1 MKNTVFILLSVLGIS
16 GFAQDTLRISEM
28 ELHGKSLDQ
37 NLQMQLAQKEIEL
50 SKAELLASRAIY
62 LPNITASYSVMNT
75 NSPLNSFG
83 FKLNQSRITME
94 DFNPDFLNSPDNIT
108 DFSPKIEVQQP
119 IFNLD
124 AIYQKKA
131 GLVKTEVLKI
141 KQQRT
146 KEYLQFE
153 LNKTYKMLQLA
164 YKMFETLENA
174 KQTTLANK
182 KVIDNYYN
190 NGLIQKSEVL
200 YMEVRL
206 NEIEHQ
212 IQLAKTNIHN
222 VSDYLFLLLNEDA
235 SGRIYQPT
243 EVLNYENTIL
253 DDEINLNPNRKDLQA
268 YEKSL
273 EAYDWMIKSSKSK
286 ALPRLN
292 AFGSFE
298 MHDNKIS
305 RFNGDGYLV
314 GLQLS
319 WNFFD
324 GLKSKS
330 EQATYQADY
339 NRAQAEIKQY
349 NQQSEWELKKAF
361 RQVTDADNRVILTE
375 KAWQQSQEAYRIR
388 KNRYDQGLEKS
399 ADLLTAET
407 MMAQKE
413 LEYHQAVFDYA
424 VAIDYFQFLKN

>member
-1 MKNTVFILLSVLGIS
+1 MRKLVLVLFLFTVSFA
-16 GFAQDTLRISEM
+16 FAQDTIQISWK
-28 ELHGKSLDQ
+28 ELSEKSLDN
-37 NLQMQLAQKEIEL
+37 NLQLQLAQKETEL
-50 SKAELLASRAIY
+50 AEAELLASRALY

-75 NSPLNSFG
+75 NSPLNAFG

-94 DFNPDFLNSPDNIT
+94 DFNPDFLNRPDNIT
-108 DFSPKIEVQQP
+108 DFSAKIEIQQP
-119 IFNLD
+119 IINRD
-124 AIYQKKA
+124 GVYQKKA
-131 GLVKTEVLKI
+131 GKVKSEVLKI
-141 KQQRT
+141 KQQRA

-153 LNKTYKMLQLA
+153 LNKSYRMLQLA
-164 YKMFETLENA
+164 YKMLGTLEDA

-200 YMEVRL
+200 YMDVRV
-206 NEIEHQ
+206 NEIESQ
-212 IQLAKTNIHN
+212 IHFAKSNIHN
-222 VSDYLFLLLNEDA
+222 ASDYLFLLLNED
-235 SGRIYQPT
+235 ST
-243 EVLNYENTIL
+243 EKVYKPSEELSYESAML
-253 DDEINLNPNRKDLQA
+253 DTDLTLNPNRKDLQA

-286 ALPRLN
+286 FLPRLN

-298 MHDNKIS
+298 LHDNKMHE
-305 RFNGDGYLV
+305 FDGTGYLV

-330 EQATYQADY
+330 EQATYKADY

-349 NQQSEWELKKAF
+349 SQQSELELRKAY
-361 RQVTDADNRVILTE
+361 RQVSDADNKVVLTE
-375 KAWQQSQEAYRIR
+375 RAWEHSKEAYRIR

-407 MMAQKE
+407 VMAQKE
-413 LEYHQAVFDYA
+413 LEYHQAIFEYNVA
-424 VAIDYFQFLKN
+424 VEYYQFLKA

>member
-1 MKNTVFILLSVLGIS
+1 MRKLVLVLFLFTVSFA
-16 GFAQDTLRISEM
+16 FAQDTIQISWE
-28 ELHGKSLDQ
+28 ELSEKSLDN
-37 NLQMQLAQKEIEL
+37 NLQLQLAQKETEL
-50 SKAELLASRAIY
+50 AEAELLASRALY

-75 NSPLNSFG
+75 NSPLNAFG

-94 DFNPDFLNSPDNIT
+94 DFNPDFLNRPDNIT
-108 DFSPKIEVQQP
+108 DFSAKIEIQQP
-119 IFNLD
+119 IINRDGVF
-124 AIYQKKA
+124 QKKA
-131 GLVKTEVLKI
+131 GKVKSEVLKI
-141 KQQRT
+141 KQQRA

-153 LNKTYKMLQLA
+153 LNKSYRMLQLA
-164 YKMFETLENA
+164 YKMLGTLEDA

-200 YMEVRL
+200 YMDVRV
-206 NEIEHQ
+206 NEIESQ
-212 IQLAKTNIHN
+212 IHFAKSNIHN
-222 VSDYLFLLLNEDA
+222 ASDYLFLLLNED
-235 SGRIYQPT
+235 ST
-243 EVLNYENTIL
+243 EKVYKPSEELSYESAML
-253 DDEINLNPNRKDLQA
+253 DTDLTLNPNRKDLQA

-286 ALPRLN
+286 FLPRLN

-298 MHDNKIS
+298 LHDNKMHEFDG
-305 RFNGDGYLV
+305 RGYLV

-330 EQATYQADY
+330 EQATYKADY

-349 NQQSEWELKKAF
+349 SQQSELELRKAY
-361 RQVTDADNRVILTE
+361 RQVSDADNKVVLTE
-375 KAWQQSQEAYRIR
+375 RAWEHSKEAYRIR

-407 MMAQKE
+407 VMAQKE
-413 LEYHQAVFDYA
+413 LEYHQAIFEYNVA
-424 VAIDYFQFLKN
+424 VEYYQFLKA

>member
-1 MKNTVFILLSVLGIS
+1 MRKLVLVLFLFTVSFA
-16 GFAQDTLRISEM
+16 FAQDTIQISWK
-28 ELHGKSLDQ
+28 ELSEKSLDN
-37 NLQMQLAQKEIEL
+37 NLQLQLAQKETEL
-50 SKAELLASRAIY
+50 AEAELLASRALY

-75 NSPLNSFG
+75 NSPLNAFG

-94 DFNPDFLNSPDNIT
+94 DFNPDFLNRPDNIT
-108 DFSPKIEVQQP
+108 DFSAKIEIQQP
-119 IFNLD
+119 IINRD
-124 AIYQKKA
+124 GVYQKKA
-131 GLVKTEVLKI
+131 GKVKSEVLKI
-141 KQQRT
+141 KQQRA

-153 LNKTYKMLQLA
+153 LNKSYRMLQLA
-164 YKMFETLENA
+164 YKMLGTLEDA

-200 YMEVRL
+200 YMDVRV
-206 NEIEHQ
+206 NEIESQ
-212 IQLAKTNIHN
+212 IHFAKSNIHN
-222 VSDYLFLLLNEDA
+222 ASDYLFLLLNED
-235 SGRIYQPT
+235 ST
-243 EVLNYENTIL
+243 EKVYKPSEELSYESAML
-253 DDEINLNPNRKDLQA
+253 DTDLTLNPNRKDLQA

-286 ALPRLN
+286 FLPRLN

-298 MHDNKIS
+298 LHDNKMHEFDG
-305 RFNGDGYLV
+305 RGYLV

-330 EQATYQADY
+330 EQATYKADY

-349 NQQSEWELKKAF
+349 SQQSELELRKAY
-361 RQVTDADNRVILTE
+361 RQVSDADNKVVLTA
-375 KAWQQSQEAYRIR
+375 KAWEHSKEAYRIR

-407 MMAQKE
+407 VMAQKE
-413 LEYHQAVFDYA
+413 LEYHQAIFEYNVA
-424 VAIDYFQFLKN
+424 VEYYQFLKA